1 MMKALVLAAGEGT
14 RMRPLTASTPKPLLL
29 TAGKPFL
36 EHTLEALKGAGI
48 EDVFVLSGWMEDR
61 LRERFRDGSGVGIRI
76 RYLEQKERRGT
87 AHAVGMAGGE
97 LDEDFLCVNGDIVV
111 TAETVRQLLAFRQT
125 HGQNVMTLVEVPNP
139 REFGV
144 VVVDKDGAVQGIE
157 EKPERPSGNLI
168 NAGLYVFT
176 PEIFRAIARTPPSS
190 RGEYEITD
198 TLRMLAA
205 EKKVSAFVSGAPWVD
220 VGRPWDLLRANELLL
235 KGQKPEIRGEVE
247 PMATIKGPVSVGE
260 GTVVRNGSYIVGPV
274 SIGRGCE
281 IGPNC
286 YIRASTTIGDSCKIG
301 AGVEVKNSIVMNRTH
316 VPHLNYVGDSIIGEN
331 CNLGA
336 GTKIANL
343 RLDERPVRAS
353 LRGERV
359 DTGQRK
365 LGVIMG
371 DNVKTGINCSID
383 VGTVI
388 GENSFIGP
396 GAAVRG
402 FVEPFSWIL

>member
-36 EHTLEALKGAGI
+36 EHTFEALKGAGV

-61 LRERFRDGSGVGIRI
+61 LRERFRDGSAIGIRI
-76 RYLEQKERRGT
+76 RYLEQKERLGT

-111 TAETVRQLLAFRQT
+111 TSDTVRRLLAFREKR
-125 HGQNVMTLVEVPNP
+125 GQNVMTLVEAPNP
-139 REFGV
+139 RDFGV
-144 VVVDKDGAVQGIE
+144 VLVDQDGLVAGID
-157 EKPERPSGNLI
+157 EKPERPQGNLI
-168 NAGLYVFT
+168 NAGLYLFT
-176 PEIFRAIARTPPSS
+176 PEIFRAIARTPQSP

-235 KGQKPEIRGEVE
+235 GGLVPKVLGEVE
-247 PMATIKGPVSVGE
+247 PGAVLKGPVSVGE
-260 GTVVRNGSYIVGPV
+260 GTVVRSGSYIVGPV
-274 SIGRGCE
+274 TIGRDCDV
-281 IGPNC
+281 GPNC
-286 YIRASTTIGDSCKIG
+286 YIRPSTTVGDRCKVG
-301 AGVEVKNSIVMNRTH
+301 AGVELKNSIVMDRSH
-316 VPHLNYVGDSIIGEN
+316 VPHLNYVGDSIIGEG

-336 GTKIANL
+336 GTAVANL
-343 RLDERPVRAS
+343 RLDERSVRCT

-396 GAAVRG
+396 GARVRG
-402 FVEPFSWIL
+402 YVEPYSWIL